1 MGDRT
6 KLRPQGLTRCFL
18 AGVCGLGAGLA
29 WSAAAWAGG
38 DPSAVEAGGVYL
50 PRAGEAPVQIIQGQP
65 APATGQPI
73 APSAPTGEVVYVV
86 SGEGTQIYSLKDYLA
101 AVGTETSPVPA
112 VLPQPQPQRTA
123 VVAPAAPAASA
134 VAEPAPMPVSAPRT
148 VAREQTAPAA
158 EAPVQTAAAQAAAEP
173 GRGGFFIGVRA
184 IGSIAQMDVA
194 STSGFAGAPTVE
206 NDSDEVAGLAVI
218 AGYTFDQL
226 PMRAELEVAHRFRF
240 DLDVRDTAMPPIIDY
255 EMDVATT
262 SAIASVILEWRNET
276 SFTPFV
282 GGSLGWARNSTETQR
297 TNLGTSVQTTQDNDE
312 DNLAWGG
319 LVGVDWEFAEGW
331 VAELAY
337 RYINLGEIDT
347 GVVGPGGRI
356 TAEDYVSHDVL
367 LSTAYRF

>member
-1 MGDRT
+1 MGDP
-6 KLRPQGLTRCFL
+6 KNLRPHRLAWRTL
-18 AGVCGLGAGLA
+18 AGVCGLGAGLS
-29 WSAAAWAGG
+29 WSAAALAGG

-50 PRAGEAPVQIIQGQP
+50 PRAGEAPIQIIQGQP
-65 APATGQPI
+65 AAAPATGQRK
-73 APSAPTGEVVYVV
+73 APNAPAGEVVYVV
-86 SGEGTQIYSLKDYLA
+86 SGEGTQVYSLKDYLA
-101 AVGTETSPVPA
+101 AVGTETSPVPP

-123 VVAPAAPAASA
+123 VVAPAA
-134 VAEPAPMPVSAPRT
+134 AEPAPMPVSAPRT

-184 IGSIAQMDVA
+184 IGSVAQMDVA

-226 PMRAELEVAHRFRF
+226 PLRAELEVAHRFRF

-262 SAIASVILEWRNET
+262 SAIASLILEWRNET
-276 SFTPFV
+276 AFTPFV

-297 TNLGTSVQTTQDNDE
+297 ANLGTSVKTNQDNDE

-337 RYINLGEIDT
+337 RYINLGDIDT

-367 LSTAYRF
+367 LSTAFRF